1 VATDAGHA
9 AAGVAPV
16 GGSQHRRTFAGRR
29 SVCLGDATGTGRARL
44 DALARYLQDV
54 ATDDAADAGFPD
66 GWIVRRLALR
76 VDAFP
81 RFREA
86 VDLVT
91 WCSGIGA
98 SAAERHTVLT
108 AGDRPLATAVAL
120 WVFVGPDGRPARIDR
135 DRFAAFG
142 IPVDRSIVTRLG
154 HPDPPAPGAPG
165 TRSVPWPLRAAD
177 VDVLRH
183 VNNAVS
189 AAAIEEAL
197 AAEGLGTRPAPWSVE
212 LEFRAPMAPDDTPEL
227 SWAWSPDGPGGPG
240 GLGGPGTL
248 VGGLRCGGSV
258 RTTFACS
265 VPGAPGPANLESSF

>member
-1 VATDAGHA
+1 V
-9 AAGVAPV
+9 
-16 GGSQHRRTFAGRR
+16 F
-29 SVCLGDATGTGRARL
+29 LGDATGTGRARI

-81 RFREA
+81 RFRET

-108 AGDRPLATAVAL
+108 AEDRPLATAVAL
-120 WVFVGPDGRPARIDR
+120 WVFVGPDGRPTRIDR

-142 IPVDRSIVTRLG
+142 IPVDRSIVTRLR

-165 TRSVPWPLRAAD
+165 ARSVPWPLRAAD

-189 AAAIEEAL
+189 AAALEEAL
-197 AAEGLGTRPAPWSVE
+197 AAEGLSARPAPWSVE

-227 SWAWSPDGPGGPG
+227 TWAWSPDGSAGGTATLFG
-240 GLGGPGTL
+240 GLH
-248 VGGLRCGGSV
+248 CGGSV
-258 RTTFACS
+258 RTTFTCS
-265 VPGAPGPANLESSF
+265 VPGTPGPTNLESAF